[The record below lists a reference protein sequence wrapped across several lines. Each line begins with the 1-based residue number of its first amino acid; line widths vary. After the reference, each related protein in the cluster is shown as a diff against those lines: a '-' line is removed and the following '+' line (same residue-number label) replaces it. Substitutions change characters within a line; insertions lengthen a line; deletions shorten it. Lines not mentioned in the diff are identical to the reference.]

1 MRGLTAVK
9 QLCFHKPSFAAK
21 VLSPNFDVSTC
32 PVAGKVLDFKSDVL
46 RYCLQV
52 QQVLTSSNIDSGRT
66 GPSAESKR
74 PEPEQERLLEE
85 LEQQPLNRE
94 SQAQSMPLVEPSAW
108 RPDPLL
114 EKPEGISP
122 PHSEPGRQSFG
133 DRDGAESWAT
143 VRTTRDSFETAS
155 TSHQHTQERSMSE
168 CSDRDDRQ
176 PVLTGE
182 QTCMRMLLPLSC
194 CASRA

>member
-1 MRGLTAVK
+1 MLLWKV
-9 QLCFHKPSFAAK
+9 FSPKP
-21 VLSPNFDVSTC
+21 
-32 PVAGKVLDFKSDVL
+32 DVL
-46 RYCLQV
+46 RCCLQV
-52 QQVLTSSNIDSGRT
+52 QQVLTSSTIDSRRP
-66 GPSAESKR
+66 GPTAESQR
-74 PEPEQERLLEE
+74 PHPEQERLLEE

-114 EKPEGISP
+114 EKPEGASP

-155 TSHQHTQERSMSE
+155 TSHQHMQERSMSE

-176 PVLTGE
+176 PVLTGTDSHE
-182 QTCMRMLLPLSC
+182 YAPAPRAVPSVLDASISLLSSC
-194 CASRA
+194 

>member
-1 MRGLTAVK
+1 ME
-9 QLCFHKPSFAAK
+9 
-21 VLSPNFDVSTC
+21 
-32 PVAGKVLDFKSDVL
+32 L
-46 RYCLQV
+46 RHDLLRHGLQV
-52 QQVLTSSNIDSGRT
+52 QHVPTSSNIDSGRN
-66 GPSAESKR
+66 GPSAESGR
-74 PEPEQERLLEE
+74 LQPERLQQEVDE
-85 LEQQPLNRE
+85 QPLNME
-94 SQAQSMPLVEPSAW
+94 SHSLSMPLAEPSAW

-122 PHSEPGRQSFG
+122 PRSEPGRQSFG

-176 PVLTGE
+176 PVLTGTDSYCSKSSLLCSV
-182 QTCMRMLLPLSC
+182 TCAWCPYTSNERALTEYSLS
-194 CASRA
+194 